1 MQKLKICNAY
11 CGIGGNRRLWPE
23 GHNITAI
30 ENNPDIAKIY
40 QEFYPND
47 TIIVTDAHQYLLEHF
62 KEYDFIWSSPP
73 CPTHSDIRRLWVQKN
88 IMKPLYPDMTLYQ
101 EIILLQHFFKGLY
114 CIENVK
120 PYYDL
125 LIPGQELGRHIFWT
139 NFYINKINF
148 IENRDTIKNIH
159 NGSKVYGFDLSKY
172 KINNKRQILRNLV
185 NPEIGK
191 YIFNCAF
198 KNIQLNLLDTLDK

>member
-11 CGIGGNRRLWPE
+11 SGIGGNRRLWPE
-23 GHNITAI
+23 GHHITAI

-47 TIIVTDAHQYLLEHF
+47 TVIVTDAHQYLLEHF
-62 KEYDFIWSSPP
+62 QEYDFIWSSPP
-73 CPTHSDIRRLWVQKN
+73 CQSHSVCNNFLKGQGIFR
-88 IMKPLYPDMTLYQ
+88 YPDMKLWQ
-101 EIILLQHFFKGLY
+101 EIIFLQHFYKGLY

-125 LIPGQELGRHIFWT
+125 LIPGQELERHVFWT
-139 NFYINKINF
+139 NFYINKTNF
-148 IENRDTIKNIH
+148 VENRDTIENIH